1 MFATSQDCVPSITLL
16 QKTLFVL
23 RKFQEVSGKRS
34 GNGCPDRFLYSS
46 PRFYPSFWFKQRP
59 TCAAKESSRSSSCF
73 GIHLM
78 FNGRGIEVQGSVSL
92 PPQKKWRSILPKKIS
107 ERRWKQIVHLLKPP
121 NFQKRTMLSFWHCSC
136 QTLFAYVS
144 WTSSSWF
151 MVWPYRHR
159 LPCFAQKKVGIVNV
173 VWKTSLNTCIQYTSY
188 KLEVCGSNEFRY
200 SFFHRTLPN
209 VFAKTCFVIE
219 PK

>member
-1 MFATSQDCVPSITLL
+1 MGAPIGSSTVVLDSTHLFDSSSGRLVLPKNPPDPPAASAYTSCSMAV
-16 QKTLFVL
+16 VL
-23 RKFQEVSGKRS
+23 RCRVLFH
-34 GNGCPDRFLYSS
+34 C
-46 PRFYPSFWFKQRP
+46 
-59 TCAAKESSRSSSCF
+59 
-73 GIHLM
+73 
-78 FNGRGIEVQGSVSL
+78 